1 MNRNRIGSLEVS
13 AVGLTGATKAEQVIS
28 DAAAADWQ
36 LGAEDLAAI
45 EVIAAHEAEIEDLED
60 LR

>member
-13 AVGLTGATKAEQVIS
+13 VITGATKAEQVIS
-28 DAAAADWQ
+28 NAAAADWQ

-45 EVIAAHEAEIEDLED
+45 DAIVAHEAEIEDLED
-60 LR
+60 PR